1 MSWPGD
7 SVGPDPALP
16 VGGHGPESQ
25 DGIRRPPL
33 IALLGPT
40 ATGKTEVALRIAER
54 IGGEIVSMDSRQA
67 YRGMEVGTAAP
78 SAEQQKRVRH
88 HGVGFLEPGERYGAG
103 RFARLA
109 RGWIREIAERG
120 REPLLVGGT
129 GFFYR
134 ALVRPIFREPPLD
147 AERRR
152 RLGAWLAAADQERLA
167 EWVQVLDPGL
177 ANRLPV
183 LDPQRV
189 QRALEVAF
197 LTGRSLSWWQEQGPP
212 EAEPIRA
219 RAFVLELD
227 ADEHRDR
234 IGDRAERMLDGG
246 WVEEARALGAA
257 GLGRESPALGALGY
271 SAVTDWLDGRI
282 SRADALACILR
293 DTWGYA
299 RRQRTWLR
307 HQLPEDTVRLDAA
320 EPPDRLA
327 GRVIELARG
336 SGDTATGGT
345 ERQR

>member
-7 SVGPDPALP
+7 SVGPEPAIQTT
-16 VGGHGPESQ
+16 HG
-25 DGIRRPPL
+25 RPPL

-40 ATGKTEVALRIAER
+40 ATGKTEVGLRIAER
-54 IGGEIVSMDSRQA
+54 IGGEIVSLDSRQA
-67 YRGMEVGTAAP
+67 YRGMEIGTAAP
-78 SAEQQKRVRH
+78 TSEQLARVRH

-109 RGWIREIAERG
+109 RGWIEEIEERG

-147 AERRR
+147 ADRRR
-152 RLGAWLAAADQERLA
+152 LLGAWLAAADQEQLA
-167 EWVQVLDPGL
+167 DWVRVLDPTL
-177 ANRLPV
+177 AERLPV

-197 LTGRSLSWWQEQGPP
+197 LTGHPLSWWQAQATP
-212 EAEPIRA
+212 EAAPIHA

-227 ADEHRDR
+227 ADQHRAR
-234 IGDRAERMLDGG
+234 IGARTERMLDGG
-246 WVEEARALGAA
+246 WADEVRALHAA
-257 GLGRESPALGALGY
+257 GHGPDSPALGALGY
-271 SAVTDWLDGRI
+271 SAVADWMEGKI
-282 SRADALACILR
+282 SRAAALACILR

-307 HQLPEDTVRLDAA
+307 HQLPADTVRLDAA
-320 EPPDRLA
+320 ESPARLA
-327 GRVIELARG
+327 DQVIELARG
-336 SGDTATGGT
+336 SGNSTADEI

>member
-7 SVGPDPALP
+7 SVGADPA
-16 VGGHGPESQ
+16 
-25 DGIRRPPL
+25 L

-40 ATGKTEVALRIAER
+40 ATGKTEIALRIAER
-54 IGGEIVSMDSRQA
+54 IGGEIVSVDSRQA
-67 YRGMEVGTAAP
+67 YRGMAVGTAAP
-78 SAEQQKRVRH
+78 SMAQQARVRH

-109 RGWIREIAERG
+109 RGWIQEIEERG
-120 REPLLVGGT
+120 RVPLLVGGT
-129 GFFYR
+129 GLFYR

-147 AERRR
+147 ADRRGK
-152 RLGAWLAAADQERLA
+152 LGAWLEAADQEKLADWVRVVDPALAERLA
-167 EWVQVLDPGL
+167 
-177 ANRLPV
+177 V

-197 LTGRSLSWWQEQGPP
+197 LTGRRLSWWQKHGPP

-234 IGDRAERMLDGG
+234 IGKRAERMLDGG
-246 WVEEARALGAA
+246 WVDEVRGLCSA
-257 GLGRESPALGALGY
+257 GHGRDSPALGAIGY
-271 SAVTDWLDGRI
+271 AAVADWIDGRI

-307 HQLPEDTVRLDAA
+307 HQLPVDTVRLDAA
-320 EPPDRLA
+320 EPADRLA
-327 GRVIELARG
+327 ERVLDMA
-336 SGDTATGGT
+336 SGVDESATGGN
-345 ERQR
+345 ERKR

>member
-7 SVGPDPALP
+7 SVGPEPAIP
-16 VGGHGPESQ
+16 TARG
-25 DGIRRPPL
+25 RPPL

-40 ATGKTEVALRIAER
+40 ATGKTEVGLRIAER

-67 YRGMEVGTAAP
+67 YRGMEIGTAAP
-78 SAEQQKRVRH
+78 SAEQLARVPH

-109 RGWIREIAERG
+109 RGWIADSEERG

-147 AERRR
+147 ADRR
-152 RLGAWLAAADQERLA
+152 RLLGVWLAAADQERLA
-167 EWVQVLDPGL
+167 DWVRVLDPTL
-177 ANRLPV
+177 AARLPV
-183 LDPQRV
+183 PDPQRV

-197 LTGRSLSWWQEQGPP
+197 LTGRRLSWWQVQGTP

-227 ADEHRDR
+227 ADRHRDR
-234 IGDRAERMLDGG
+234 IGARTERMLDDG
-246 WVEEARALGAA
+246 WEDEVRALWAA
-257 GLGRESPALGALGY
+257 GHGPDSPALGALGY
-271 SAVTDWLDGRI
+271 SAVADWMEGRI
-282 SRADALACILR
+282 SRADAVACILR

-307 HQLPEDTVRLDAA
+307 HQLPADTVRLDAA
-320 EPPDRLA
+320 EPADRLA
-327 GRVIELARG
+327 DRVLELALG
-336 SGDTATGGT
+336 SGSSGT
-345 ERQR
+345 DEIERKR

>member
-7 SVGPDPALP
+7 SVA
-16 VGGHGPESQ
+16 PESRTQ
-25 DGIRRPPL
+25 AAPGGSPL

-40 ATGKTEVALRIAER
+40 ATGKTEIGIRIAER
-54 IGGEIVSMDSRQA
+54 IGGEIVSLDSRQA
-67 YRGMEVGTAAP
+67 YRGMEIGTASP
-78 SAEQQKRVRH
+78 TREQLARVRH

-109 RGWIREIAERG
+109 RGWITEIEERG
-120 REPLLVGGT
+120 KEPLLVGGT

-152 RLGAWLAAADQERLA
+152 LLGDWLAAADQERLA
-167 EWVQVLDPGL
+167 DWVRVLDPAL
-177 ANRLPV
+177 ADRLPV

-197 LTGRSLSWWQEQGPP
+197 LTGHPLSWWQAQETP
-212 EAEPIRA
+212 EAEPVRA
-219 RAFVLELD
+219 RAFVLVLD
-227 ADEHRDR
+227 ADRHRER
-234 IGDRAERMLDGG
+234 IGGRTEGMLDGG
-246 WVEEARALGAA
+246 WPDEVRALRAA
-257 GLGRESPALGALGY
+257 GHGPDSPALGALGY
-271 SAVTDWLDGRI
+271 SAVANWQEGRI

-307 HQLPEDTVRLDAA
+307 NQLPADTVRLDAA
-320 EPPDRLA
+320 ESPDRLA
-327 GRVIELARG
+327 DLVIDLARG
-336 SGDTATGGT
+336 SDAASGNGI
-345 ERQR
+345 ERE

>member
-7 SVGPDPALP
+7 SVGADPA
-16 VGGHGPESQ
+16 
-25 DGIRRPPL
+25 L

-54 IGGEIVSMDSRQA
+54 IGGEIVSVDSRQA
-67 YRGMEVGTAAP
+67 YRGMAVGTAAP
-78 SAEQQKRVRH
+78 SAAQQARVRH

-109 RGWIREIAERG
+109 RGWIREIEERG
-120 REPLLVGGT
+120 GEPLLVGGT
-129 GFFYR
+129 GLFYR

-147 AERRR
+147 ADRRGK
-152 RLGAWLAAADQERLA
+152 LGAWLEAADQEKLA
-167 EWVQVLDPGL
+167 GWVRVLDPVL
-177 ANRLPV
+177 ADRLSV

-197 LTGRSLSWWQEQGPP
+197 LTGRRLSWWQERGPQ

-234 IGDRAERMLDGG
+234 IGKRAARMLDAG
-246 WVEEARALGAA
+246 WVEEVRGLHAA
-257 GLGRESPALGALGY
+257 GHGKDSPALGAIGY
-271 SAVTDWLDGRI
+271 TAVADWLDGRI
-282 SRADALACILR
+282 SRADAFACILR

-307 HQLPEDTVRLDAA
+307 HQLPADTVRLDAA
-320 EPPDRLA
+320 EPADRLA
-327 GRVIELARG
+327 ERFLDMARSAG
-336 SGDTATGGT
+336 ESATGGN
-345 ERQR
+345 ERKR